1 MRIALDASYSLGAH
15 LTGVGVYSREIL
27 HGLAS
32 AYPEVC
38 WLWCYRAHR
47 WRQAASTRLPTNVSR
62 RLLWRAPFAHGVD
75 LFHALNQRVDS
86 SGPRHIVSTFHDLF
100 VLTAEYSSPE
110 FRERFARQ
118 AREAASRSHR
128 IIAVSE
134 FTARQ
139 LEELLEVERERIR
152 VIPHGVHLP
161 PQEPPA
167 GGRERLILFAGA
179 IQKRKNLERLI
190 DAFERCD
197 PGWRLVL
204 AGSHGYGA
212 ASVVDRIAR
221 SSRRSDIEAPGYVSE
236 ARLKDL
242 LSRASIFAFPSLDEG
257 FGIPVL
263 EAMAWGVPVLTS
275 NHSALPEAAGDAALL
290 ADALDTESIT
300 QALRRLTTDEAL
312 RADLRERG
320 LKRAKQFPWEKAV
333 RKTWE
338 VYDELL
344 GIGAWPEKRR
354 DCR

>member
-1 MRIALDASYSLGAH
+1 MRIALDASYSLGTH

-27 HGLAS
+27 RGLA
-32 AYPEVC
+32 AAHPEVR

-47 WRQAASTRLPTNVSR
+47 WRELASEQLPANVSR
-62 RLLWRAPFAHGVD
+62 RLLWRAPVAHGVD

-86 SGPRHIVSTFHDLF
+86 SRPRRIVSTFHDLF

-110 FRERFARQ
+110 FRVRFAKQ
-118 AREAASRSHR
+118 AREAAARSHR
-128 IIAVSE
+128 IITVSE

-139 LEELLEVERERIR
+139 VEEVLGVERERIR

-161 PQEPPA
+161 AQLPPA
-167 GGRERLILFAGA
+167 GRRERLILFAGA
-179 IQKRKNLERLI
+179 LQTRKNLERLI
-190 DAFERCD
+190 DAFEHCE

-204 AGSHGYGA
+204 AGSLGYGA
-212 ASVVDRIAR
+212 ASVLDRIAR
-221 SSRRSDIEAPGYVSE
+221 SPRRSDIEAPGYVSD
-236 ARLKDL
+236 ARLNDL

-263 EAMAWGVPVLTS
+263 EAMAWGVPVLSS
-275 NHSALPEAAGDAALL
+275 NRSALPEVAGDAALL
-290 ADALDTESIT
+290 ADPLDTESLT

-320 LKRAKQFPWEKAV
+320 LRRAKQFPWEEAV
-333 RKTWE
+333 RKTWD

-344 GIGAWPEKRR
+344 RIGA
-354 DCR
+354 